1 MRPFW
6 PYVKDEETREKVKK
20 EEPFEVAAC
29 WNGVVAFDAKPFLYT
44 ENRTVEKRSWR
55 MIDNCEYHPL

>member
-29 WNGVVAFDAKPFLYT
+29 WNGVVAFDAEPFLYA